1 MAVQISPLQL
11 EGYYVREFHFLVRP
25 SLEGQVPLT
34 LQQGLHPQSPELF
47 NPGDLSINI
56 QAGAAPNPQ
65 EPNRLMALIEIESR
79 TPPEIRFPYDF
90 RVVLVGYFRLAI
102 ELPAEDQQRAMAALK
117 NTAASVLYSAAREL
131 IAVATG
137 RGPYA
142 AAVLPTVVITLDEP
156 PEQEQPTATKKVG
169 SKKAARKRAKKG
181 GGKKQQR

>member
-1 MAVQISPLQL
+1 MAVHISPLQL

-25 SLEGQVPLT
+25 GLEGQVPLT
-34 LQQGLHPQSPELF
+34 LQQGIHLQSPELF

-65 EPNRLMALIEIESR
+65 EPNRLMALVEIETR

-102 ELPAEDQQRAMAALK
+102 EPADEERQYAMSALK
-117 NTAASVLYSAAREL
+117 TTAASILYSAAREL
-131 IAVATG
+131 IAVVTG
-137 RGPYA
+137 RGPYP

-156 PEQEQPTATKKVG
+156 AEQEQPAAAKKVG
-169 SKKAARKRAKKG
+169 RKKAAKKTARKG